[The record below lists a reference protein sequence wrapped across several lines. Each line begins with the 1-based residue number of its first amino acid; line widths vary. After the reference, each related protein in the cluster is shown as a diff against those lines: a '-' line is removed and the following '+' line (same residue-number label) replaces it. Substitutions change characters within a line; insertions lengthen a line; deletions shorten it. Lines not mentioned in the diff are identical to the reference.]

1 MKKGQLFGQPIMYVF
16 YAIVA
21 VLILVFGIKIAM
33 DLKDNSDL
41 ITEEIFFK
49 DVEDKFDSVYRDA
62 FGSSISLR
70 DLQVPSDMAEF
81 CFADFSKDKDLNEV
95 VSARLK
101 DFIDI
106 SYEGD
111 DVENVYVVNRNKETS
126 STRIERDFIL
136 DEFVLCDVLTDGEL
150 DIILINEGQFI
161 RAQHI

>member
-21 VLILVFGIKIAM
+21 VLVLVFGIKIAM